1 GVTLPVPDPQDLFIP
16 SEVSDLIM
24 LPPKTKRSPGRP
36 PTKRKRS
43 AGEIPPSESEDY
55 GGNDSSHTEDREF
68 EDLIRRD
75 QAELNY
81 NYAATVQYPPQPK
94 VEFGFPQTC
103 YCGGRPKL
111 ATSRTVND
119 PGRRYYTCDY
129 VNDGDCHVHKW
140 WDEAVMEEMRA
151 RDTHTLQLSEKVDY
165 LTFWNDYDP
174 QLNKFKDLQN
184 ETEQKLVRLE
194 KIVSEL
200 AENRTRLTNGF
211 EYFGKMTVA
220 KYKRFFY
227 SLPIVGERT
236 EQQLILLAKAGLKE
250 EIRDGL
256 ETEEFAIL
264 EALFEEAEEVEE
276 GLKETPP
283 SSPRKRRRTS
293 PDHRSS
299 KRARKAERKGDPE
312 DEGYGYPGEEETGL
326 KDDEEGDYWEWMQ
339 MDTDVD
345 DDASDWTDDT
355 LGYGKFRMDNYPD
368 SSGTDSSTSD
378 SN

>member
-1 GVTLPVPDPQDLFIP
+1 M
-16 SEVSDLIM
+16 VSDI
-24 LPPKTKRSPGRP
+24 S
-36 PTKRKRS
+36 
-43 AGEIPPSESEDY
+43 
-55 GGNDSSHTEDREF
+55 
-68 EDLIRRD
+68 
-75 QAELNY
+75 Q
-81 NYAATVQYPPQPK
+81 
-94 VEFGFPQTC
+94 
-103 YCGGRPKL
+103 
-111 ATSRTVND
+111 
-119 PGRRYYTCDY
+119 
-129 VNDGDCHVHKW
+129 
-140 WDEAVMEEMRA
+140 
-151 RDTHTLQLSEKVDY
+151 
-165 LTFWNDYDP
+165 
-174 QLNKFKDLQN
+174 
-184 ETEQKLVRLE
+184 
-194 KIVSEL
+194 
-200 AENRTRLTNGF
+200 
-211 EYFGKMTVA
+211 GKMTVA

-256 ETEEFAIL
+256 ETEEFATL
-264 EALFEEAEEVEE
+264 EALFEEAEKVEE

-299 KRARKAERKGDPE
+299 KRARMAERK
-312 DEGYGYPGEEETGL
+312 ETGL

-355 LGYGKFRMDNYPD
+355 LGSGQFRMDNYPD

>member
-1 GVTLPVPDPQDLFIP
+1 MTDPYYKEMKHHKREYDWVSNCVYANYKIP
-16 SEVSDLIM
+16 TKCICGGAITVEADDRGINYYVCKDFKNDGLYIRHDCLTALEEELDCLRSQYAEEVSLRRELQFELAQMREQIKELKQLIM
-24 LPPKTKRSPGRP
+24 
-36 PTKRKRS
+36 
-43 AGEIPPSESEDY
+43 
-55 GGNDSSHTEDREF
+55 
-68 EDLIRRD
+68 
-75 QAELNY
+75 
-81 NYAATVQYPPQPK
+81 
-94 VEFGFPQTC
+94 
-103 YCGGRPKL
+103 
-111 ATSRTVND
+111 
-119 PGRRYYTCDY
+119 
-129 VNDGDCHVHKW
+129 
-140 WDEAVMEEMRA
+140 
-151 RDTHTLQLSEKVDY
+151 
-165 LTFWNDYDP
+165 
-174 QLNKFKDLQN
+174 
-184 ETEQKLVRLE
+184 
-194 KIVSEL
+194 
-200 AENRTRLTNGF
+200 
-211 EYFGKMTVA
+211 GKMTVA

-256 ETEEFAIL
+256 EAEEFATL

-345 DDASDWTDDT
+345 DDAFDWTDDT
-355 LGYGKFRMDNYPD
+355 LGSGQFRMDNYPD
-368 SSGTDSSTSD
+368 SFGTDSSTSD
-378 SN
+378 SD

>member
-1 GVTLPVPDPQDLFIP
+1 MVADISQ
-16 SEVSDLIM
+16 
-24 LPPKTKRSPGRP
+24 
-36 PTKRKRS
+36 
-43 AGEIPPSESEDY
+43 
-55 GGNDSSHTEDREF
+55 
-68 EDLIRRD
+68 
-75 QAELNY
+75 
-81 NYAATVQYPPQPK
+81 
-94 VEFGFPQTC
+94 
-103 YCGGRPKL
+103 
-111 ATSRTVND
+111 
-119 PGRRYYTCDY
+119 
-129 VNDGDCHVHKW
+129 
-140 WDEAVMEEMRA
+140 
-151 RDTHTLQLSEKVDY
+151 
-165 LTFWNDYDP
+165 
-174 QLNKFKDLQN
+174 
-184 ETEQKLVRLE
+184 
-194 KIVSEL
+194 
-200 AENRTRLTNGF
+200 
-211 EYFGKMTVA
+211 GKMTVA

-256 ETEEFAIL
+256 ETEEFATL

-345 DDASDWTDDT
+345 DDAFDWTDDT
-355 LGYGKFRMDNYPD
+355 LGSGQFRMDNYPD
-368 SSGTDSSTSD
+368 SFGTDSSTSD
-378 SN
+378 SD